1 MANKHTLEELNNC
14 SREELITIVLMMQG
28 QLDALNENIEKLI
41 EQVRIANNYRFGRQ
55 TETLKSIEG
64 QLSFFDEAE
73 ASYNEYA
80 PEPAAEEVLPAKQS
94 KKKKGQ
100 RNLDLKDFPEE
111 IIPPYSVSKEQLD
124 AFYGKGNWRR
134 MPDETYKR
142 LRHEPESWTVEI
154 HTVEVYV
161 GTDGDHQDEFLRG
174 DRPKDLLRNSIVTP
188 SLLASILNVK
198 YVNSSALH
206 RIEQEFERNGVNIS
220 RQTMSNW
227 IIKCSNKYFAPFIER
242 MKQELLSLRVT
253 QSDETPTRVIG
264 DSDHP
269 NSKCYMWVHR
279 SGEFYSKRPIVI
291 YEYQKGRDHHKPLDF
306 YKDYKGIL
314 VTDSLQQYHLVDK
327 KLPEVTNANCWAHAR
342 RDFADA
348 VKAAD
353 KKDPQAVRQS
363 VAYQAL
369 QKIAEFYNADTE
381 LKELSSEE
389 RLQKRQEYIRP
400 MVEEFFAWVKQQ
412 VADCT
417 VPPKSKTGQGLN
429 FIINQEKYLK
439 IFLEDGDV
447 PIDNSASER
456 VIRTFCLGKKNWM
469 FHNTANGAS
478 ASAMVYSISET
489 AKLNNLRPYYYFKY
503 ILTEL
508 PKLCDEKGN
517 IDPVKL
523 DYLMPWSESLPEECR
538 KPRRS

>member
-1 MANKHTLEELNNC
+1 MRAG
-14 SREELITIVLMMQG
+14 I
-28 QLDALNENIEKLI
+28 
-41 EQVRIANNYRFGRQ
+41 
-55 TETLKSIEG
+55 
-64 QLSFFDEAE
+64 LS
-73 ASYNEYA
+73 
-80 PEPAAEEVLPAKQS
+80 
-94 KKKKGQ
+94 
-100 RNLDLKDFPEE
+100 
-111 IIPPYSVSKEQLD
+111 
-124 AFYGKGNWRR
+124 
-134 MPDETYKR
+134 
-142 LRHEPESWTVEI
+142 
-154 HTVEVYV
+154 
-161 GTDGDHQDEFLRG
+161 

-489 AKLNNLRPYYYFKY
+489 VKLNNLRPYYYFKY